1 MQISLLEEPLI
12 MQEVINME
20 NIPTLSSMLPKYGA
34 REIKP
39 ELGVIQTGIN
49 LAQEERQ
56 YRDLSRMR
64 AANELVRQNQEK
76 RAEEKW
82 EIEKNEKLKSI
93 NANEALMAAE
103 PLLYN
108 KLAEYDGIIETT
120 NDAQAFVQEHF
131 KDSSPAVRAKL
142 ANMALNE
149 SKAIKNARID
159 ELSTAYSASIG
170 GKGQYIDNAYSDG
183 LVLPTDT
190 IKIGDDLLDN
200 SKNLTQYSE
209 NLNQKL
215 SDLDDTISKAR
226 KLKDAGLLSRALEAK
241 EAFKDELVGVNEL
254 RNQDIFYKTQIKEV
268 KSLVNSNT
276 PLEGAITDLEE
287 VAKMQVKM
295 ELAKDYLIKGG
306 NANTLDS
313 YIENVLKKPYKKVL
327 NTGDEG
333 EDLLGGDKYESYEE
347 RLVNDKMSVLKKQ
360 YQDMLKERAETEAA
374 NTVKKEVEKPKGLI
388 VETQEERI
396 EREKKALSK
405 ISPTVASLD
414 KSILG
419 EDYDVGGKL
428 SKIKASSSEYS
439 NKKQTE
445 SLERQR
451 QSDIKSKNKVISS
464 IEKSMKLM
472 ENEKSS
478 VSEYKSK
485 SESDIINNLPKLGDD
500 IEKIKPK
507 LAEIYQEMRGDYRA
521 SADIITQYFEENP
534 DMTEEELMGKFILG
548 NRSLMVKNAI
558 KRKNAIEENIKKL
571 ESYLK

>member
-1 MQISLLEEPLI
+1 

-241 EAFKDELVGVNEL
+241 ESFKDELVGINEL
-254 RNQDIFYKTQIKEV
+254 KKQDIFYRTQIKEL

-276 PLEGAITDLEE
+276 PLEGAIPDLEE
-287 VAKMQVKM
+287 IAKSQVEM
-295 ELAKDYLIKGG
+295 EIAKDYLIKGG

-347 RLVNDKMSVLKKQ
+347 KLVNDKMSVLTKQ

-405 ISPTVASLD
+405 ISPALAAAVDTNPEIS
-414 KSILG
+414 KN
-419 EDYDVGGKL
+419 L
-428 SKIKASSSEYS
+428 SKIQANKVSEEKEKNREKQADLNYKTAVKS
-439 NKKQTE
+439 ERVIKQVNDVKSIIKKRTGDMT
-445 SLERQR
+445 SLEM
-451 QSDIKSKNKVISS
+451 SKVDDLKIVDKIS
-464 IEKSMKLM
+464 K
-472 ENEKSS
+472 
-478 VSEYKSK
+478 
-485 SESDIINNLPKLGDD
+485 LPKDTIQVIKPD
-500 IEKIKPK
+500 IEKMLSRLKEDRDNSIKFVTRYAAK
-507 LAEIYQEMRGDYRA
+507 NKIDLSSLNDFHLLTVFHGGAEMHHAKKALKKADNMQE
-521 SADIITQYFEENP
+521 
-534 DMTEEELMGKFILG
+534 
-548 NRSLMVKNAI
+548 AI
-558 KRKNAIEENIKKL
+558 NKL